1 MTTDSQGPR
10 RSSGIR
16 LPLWALGI
24 LLVLGV
30 LLLAASSVWLFRT
43 VRDIAASPGLVEAP
57 EFDAAADSN
66 GSTVQAP
73 IVTAEGGVEAPVVA
87 NPEPIAPWSGTERI
101 NLLFMGVDLRCD
113 EEGPTHSDTLM
124 VVSLDPVSRSAGILS
139 LPRDLWVPIP
149 GYGSNRINQ
158 AYFNGQ
164 AYDLPGGGAQLAA
177 DTVEG
182 FLGIP
187 IDYYLTVDFQAFV
200 EVVDLLGGIMINA
213 PEAINDPTYPDACYG
228 YDPFNLPA
236 GQYRMDGQTA
246 LKYARTRATLGGDVD
261 RAARQQE
268 VVLALRNQA
277 TQLDNLPQLIVSA
290 PQLWRSFQDNVN
302 TNLSLEQMLQL
313 GQLARELPPENI
325 RNVVIDYNYVEPSTT
340 PDGQQVLIPIMSS
353 IRQLRDDLFA
363 PPAVPTPQI
372 EANPE
377 RIEDEGAR
385 VAIYNG
391 TATFGL
397 ASTTQDLLRQEG
409 VNVTE
414 IGNADSSTYS
424 ATQII
429 DYGSHPGTVR
439 FLVQRMG
446 IPPLNASTGVNPAGD
461 YDVLVILGQD
471 WNDKLNPT
479 Q

>member
-1 MTTDSQGPR
+1 M
-10 RSSGIR
+10 
-16 LPLWALGI
+16 
-24 LLVLGV
+24 LGV

-57 EFDAAADSN
+57 EFDPALDA
-66 GSTVQAP
+66 GSGPVQAP
-73 IVTAEGGVEAPVVA
+73 IVTAEGGAEAPAVA
-87 NPEPIAPWSGTERI
+87 NLEPIAPWSGTERI

-124 VVSLDPVSRSAGILS
+124 VVSVDPLSKSAAILS
-139 LPRDLWVPIP
+139 LPRDLWVSIP
-149 GYGSNRINQ
+149 GYGVNRINQ

-164 AYDLPGGGAQLAA
+164 AYDLPGGGAQLAV

-182 FLGIP
+182 FLGER

-200 EVVDLLGGIMINA
+200 EVVDLLGGIMINV

-277 TQLDNLPQLIVSA
+277 TQLDNLPQLLVSA
-290 PQLWRSFQDNVN
+290 PQLWRSFQDNVD
-302 TNLSLEQMLQL
+302 TNLGLDEILQL

-325 RNVVIDYNYVEPSTT
+325 RNVVIDYNYVEPSIT
-340 PDGQQVLIPIMSS
+340 PDGQQVLVPIMSS
-353 IRQLRDDLFA
+353 IRQLREEMFA

-372 EANPE
+372 EANPATL
-377 RIEDEGAR
+377 EDEGAR
-385 VAIYNG
+385 VALYNG

-397 ASTTQDLLRQEG
+397 ASETQDRLRQEG

-439 FLVQRMG
+439 FLVQLMG
-446 IPPLNASTGVNPAGD
+446 IPPLNASTGINPAGD

-471 WNDKLNPT
+471 WNDKLNSSE
-479 Q
+479 

>member
-1 MTTDSQGPR
+1 M
-10 RSSGIR
+10 
-16 LPLWALGI
+16 
-24 LLVLGV
+24 LGV

-73 IVTAEGGVEAPVVA
+73 IVTAEGGIEAPVVA